1 MKTKKGFLLSL
12 IFILSL
18 SMFLAAC
25 KGGGDS
31 TKKGENEKGSDN
43 PSEETGK
50 AQMGGTITGAMDTA
64 PAGVFNPI
72 FYTDAYESNILSFT
86 HESLVTQNEKLEFLP
101 SLAKEWKFNDDQT
114 EVTFTLQ
121 DNVKWHDGKP
131 FTAND
136 VVFTYK
142 SIASPGYVEAGGV
155 RTEYVEKLLGYEDFN
170 SGKTD
175 QFEGVV
181 AQDEHTVTFKF
192 SEPNVTALDNASFPI
207 IPEHIFK
214 DIPIKDMP
222 KAGATLNAGEV
233 IGTGPFKFTKMIEGE
248 QYILEKNKDYWQ
260 GEPYLD
266 QIVWK
271 VVNQSVIVGMLETG
285 ELDFVADPNGFQP
298 ADYDSISALDNI
310 EIIEQPKFGYQL
322 MGFMVNHR
330 TPEDVKAGVI
340 KPENWVPNK
349 KIADKRVR
357 QAIAYAV
364 DREGLI
370 KALLHGRGA
379 VINAPIATQFSA
391 YDGEKPNQY
400 KFNVEEAKKLL
411 DEAGYVDKDNDGFRE
426 DPDGKKWVLTLNY
439 PTGNEL
445 RMRSAPIIQEMLEAV
460 GIKIDLRQ
468 PIEFSTYSDVLE
480 KDSDDWDLYL
490 LGWSLSSTDPDPS
503 GLWGSKAA
511 YNYGRWN
518 NKESDELMKK
528 AVQPPEAFDQAYRD
542 QVYSDWQVLFQ
553 DDLPA
558 LILYAQNTLWGYNKR
573 LQNVKPL
580 PYSMYNDT
588 HLWWVS
594 SK

>member
-1 MKTKKGFLLSL
+1 
-12 IFILSL
+12 
-18 SMFLAAC
+18 MFLAAC
-25 KGGGDS
+25 KGGEDS
-31 TKKGENEKGSDN
+31 TKKGENEKGSNN

-175 QFEGVV
+175 QLEGVV

-340 KPENWVPNK
+340 KPENWVSNK